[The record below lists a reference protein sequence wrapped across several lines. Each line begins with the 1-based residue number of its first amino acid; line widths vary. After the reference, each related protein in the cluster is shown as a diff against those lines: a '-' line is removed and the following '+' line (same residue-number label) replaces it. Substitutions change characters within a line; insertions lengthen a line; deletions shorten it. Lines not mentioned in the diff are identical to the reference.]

1 MTMLRVAGIVLGGC
15 LFSGSALAFDCPN
28 RFDGA
33 QASIDAVWQHGRIC
47 RDEIRSRTRRV
58 DMGARVLVRSVDG
71 ARFTQEVEAGKHRL
85 LADEPESFGG
95 NDRGPG
101 PYEWLLA
108 GLGT

>member
-1 MTMLRVAGIVLGGC
+1 
-15 LFSGSALAFDCPN
+15 
-28 RFDGA
+28 
-33 QASIDAVWQHGRIC
+33 
-47 RDEIRSRTRRV
+47 
-58 DMGARVLVRSVDG
+58 MGAKVLVRSVDG
-71 ARFTQEVEAGKHRL
+71 AKFTQEVEAGEHRL